1 MKGDRAMQF
10 YLVLALLFAIS
21 VAMFA
26 VQNATPVDISFF
38 VFEFQKISLVIVIF
52 TSALI
57 GAVIIF
63 LLNLVKQISLR
74 RRINALEKKNEALE
88 TELEMLKNSQEAV
101 EQTEAIQMDEK
112 RTEEH

>member
-1 MKGDRAMQF
+1 MSVMQF

-38 VFEFQKISLVIVIF
+38 TFEFRQISLVIVIF
-52 TSALI
+52 ASVLF

-63 LLNLVKQISLR
+63 LLNLVKQISLK
-74 RRINALEKKNEALE
+74 RRISILEKRNDVLE
-88 TELEMLKNSQEAV
+88 QEMGKLKNSLGT
-101 EQTEAIQMDEK
+101 TEGEISNSTNSGAL
-112 RTEEH
+112 